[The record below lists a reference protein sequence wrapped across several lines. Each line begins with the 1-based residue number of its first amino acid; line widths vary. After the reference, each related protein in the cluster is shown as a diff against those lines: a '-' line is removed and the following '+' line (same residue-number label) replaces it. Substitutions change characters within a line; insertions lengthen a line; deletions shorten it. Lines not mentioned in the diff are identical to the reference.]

1 MKIGIVYH
9 RIDSDGLCSYAV
21 LYKALTAKPHIYPNP
36 VITGIG
42 YNHGDALPDLSGYDI
57 VYVADIALPI
67 AVMKSLNDE
76 GRLIWI
82 DHHATAIEDA
92 KKNGYYLAPGIRTI
106 GKGACELCWEF
117 MFASEPPL
125 FVKYLSA
132 YDVFDKE
139 RFDFENEVLPFQ
151 YGVRNRLQLKPE
163 AFVNAMA
170 EDYEKLDYEKLI
182 DYEQLI
188 AEGRVILN
196 YIRQQGYRAAKTY
209 GFTITLAG
217 KVPALCIL
225 TDQSVSIP
233 YQEAAIEAGCE
244 VIVCVNRLDNNRYK
258 VSCYA
263 ADGEAPIHLGDY
275 LKEMYGGG
283 GHANAAGA
291 VIGTHDF
298 RMLVEAQIL

>member
-1 MKIGIVYH
+1 MGGNINQRIMKIAIVYH
-9 RIDSDGLCSYAV
+9 RIDCDGLCSYAV
-21 LYKALTAKPHIYPNP
+21 LYKALTAKPSIYPNT

-67 AVMKSLNDE
+67 DVMKRLNEE

-82 DHHATAIEDA
+82 DHHVTSMEDA
-92 KKNGYYLAPGIRTI
+92 KANGYYLAPGIRTI

-132 YDVFDKE
+132 YDVFDKK
-139 RFDFENEVLPFQ
+139 RFDFENAVLPFQ
-151 YGVRNRLQLKPE
+151 YGVRNRLQLDPE

-170 EDYEKLDYEKLI
+170 EDYEKF
-182 DYEQLI
+182 I

-196 YIRQQGYRAAKTY
+196 YIRQQGYRAAKNY
-209 GFTITLAG
+209 GFAITLAG

-225 TDQSVSIP
+225 TDQSGSIP
-233 YQEAAIEAGCE
+233 YQEAAKEAGCK
-244 VIVCVNRLDNNRYK
+244 VIVCVNRLNDKRYK

-263 ADGEAPIHLGDY
+263 AEGAAPIHLGDY
-275 LKEMYGGG
+275 LKDMYGGG

-291 VIGTHDF
+291 VIGTQDF
-298 RMLVEAQIL
+298 RMLVEECIL

>member
-1 MKIGIVYH
+1 ME
-9 RIDSDGLCSYAV
+9 
-21 LYKALTAKPHIYPNP
+21 
-36 VITGIG
+36 
-42 YNHGDALPDLSGYDI
+42 
-57 VYVADIALPI
+57 
-67 AVMKSLNDE
+67 SLNAE

-82 DHHATAIEDA
+82 DHHATAIEES

-151 YGVRNRLQLKPE
+151 YGVRNRLQLAPE
-163 AFVNAMA
+163 AYVKALAKERPDN
-170 EDYEKLDYEKLI
+170 DG
-182 DYEQLI
+182 LI
-188 AEGRVILN
+188 AEGRVILG
-196 YIRQQGYRAAKTY
+196 YIRQQGYRAAKNY
-209 GFTITLAG
+209 GFTVTLAG

-225 TDQSVSIP
+225 TDQAGSIP
-233 YQEAAIEAGCE
+233 YQEAAIEAGCQ
-244 VIVCVNRLDNNRYK
+244 VIVCANRLDDKRYK
-258 VSCYA
+258 ISCYA
-263 ADGEAPIHLGDY
+263 ADGDAPIHLGDY
-275 LKEMYGGG
+275 LKDMYGGG

-298 RMLVEAQIL
+298 RMMVEAQIL

>member
-1 MKIGIVYH
+1 MTIAIVYH
-9 RIDSDGLCSYAV
+9 RIDCDGLCSYAV
-21 LYKALTAKPHIYPNP
+21 LYNALRERFPRMP
-36 VITGIG
+36 ITGIG
-42 YNHGDALPDLSGYDI
+42 YNHGDEMPDLSGYTT
-57 VYVADIALPI
+57 VYMADVSLPSSE
-67 AVMKSLNDE
+67 ML
-76 GRLIWI
+76 RLHSEHRLVWI
-82 DHHATAIEDA
+82 DHHATAIEDSKA
-92 KKNGYYLAPGIRTI
+92 YGYSTAHGLRQI

-151 YGVRNRLQLKPE
+151 YGVRNRLQLNPE

-170 EDYEKLDYEKLI
+170 EDYEKLDYEKLL

-196 YIRQQGYRAAKTY
+196 HIRQQGYRAAKTY
-209 GFTITLAG
+209 GFTVTLAG

-225 TDQSVSIP
+225 TDQSGSIP
-233 YQEAAIEAGCE
+233 YKEAAIEAGCK
-244 VIVCVNRLDNNRYK
+244 VIVCANRIGDSRYK

-263 ADGEAPIHLGDY
+263 ADGDAPIHLGDY
-275 LKEMYGGG
+275 LKDMYCGG

>member
-9 RIDSDGLCSYAV
+9 RIDCDGLCSFAV
-21 LYKALTAKPHIYPNP
+21 LYKGLISKPSKPSIYPNA

-67 AVMKSLNDE
+67 DVMRRLNEE

-82 DHHATAIEDA
+82 DHHATAIKDSKA
-92 KKNGYYLAPGIRTI
+92 YGYSTAPGLRRI

-132 YDVFDKE
+132 YDVFNKE
-139 RFDFENEVLPFQ
+139 RFDFENQVLPFQ
-151 YGVRNRLQLKPE
+151 YGVRNRFQLNPKSFIKALGIGNE
-163 AFVNAMA
+163 FGYVG
-170 EDYEKLDYEKLI
+170 KLI
-182 DYEQLI
+182 D
-188 AEGRVILN
+188 EGRTILN
-196 YIRQQGYRAAKTY
+196 YIRQKGYRAAKNY
-209 GFTITLAG
+209 GFAITLAG

-225 TDQSVSIP
+225 TDQSESIP
-233 YQEAAIEAGCE
+233 YHQAAIEAGCQ
-244 VIVCVNRLDNNRYK
+244 VIICANRIGDSLYK
-258 VSCYA
+258 ISSYA
-263 ADGEAPIHLGDY
+263 AEGDAPIHLGDY
-275 LKEMYGGG
+275 LKDMYGGG

-291 VIGTHDF
+291 VLNGEQF
-298 RMLVEAQIL
+298 RRLLDECIL

>member
-1 MKIGIVYH
+1 MTIAIVYH

-21 LYKALTAKPHIYPNP
+21 LYNALRQRFPRMP
-36 VITGIG
+36 ITGIG
-42 YNHGDALPDLSGYDI
+42 YNHGDVLPDLSGYTT
-57 VYVADIALPI
+57 VYVADVSLPSSE
-67 AVMKSLNDE
+67 ML
-76 GRLIWI
+76 RLHSERRLVWI
-82 DHHATAIEDA
+82 DHHATTIEDSKA
-92 KKNGYYLAPGIRTI
+92 YGYSTAPGLRQI

-117 MFASEPPL
+117 THAKTEKAPL
-125 FVKYLSA
+125 FVQLLSA

-151 YGVRNRLQLKPE
+151 YGVRNRLQLNPE

-170 EDYEKLDYEKLI
+170 EDYEKLDYEKLL

-196 YIRQQGYRAAKTY
+196 YIRQQGYRTAKTY

-244 VIVCVNRLDNNRYK
+244 VIVCVNRLDDKHYK

-263 ADGEAPIHLGDY
+263 ADGDAPIHLGDY
-275 LKEMYGGG
+275 LKDMYGGG

>member
-9 RIDSDGLCSYAV
+9 RIDCDGLCSYAV
-21 LYKALTAKPHIYPNP
+21 LYNALRERFPRMP
-36 VITGIG
+36 ITGIG
-42 YNHGDALPDLSGYDI
+42 YNHGDELPDLSGYTT
-57 VYVADIALPI
+57 VYMADVSLPSSE
-67 AVMKSLNDE
+67 ML
-76 GRLIWI
+76 RLHSERRLVWI
-82 DHHATAIEDA
+82 DHHSTTIEDSKA
-92 KKNGYYLAPGIRTI
+92 YGYSTAPGLRQI

-117 MFASEPPL
+117 THAKTEKAPL
-125 FVKYLSA
+125 FVQLLSA

-151 YGVRNRLQLKPE
+151 YGVRNRLQLDPE

-170 EDYEKLDYEKLI
+170 EDYEKF
-182 DYEQLI
+182 I

-196 YIRQQGYRAAKTY
+196 YIRQQGYRAAKNY
-209 GFTITLAG
+209 GFAITLAD

-225 TDQSVSIP
+225 TDQSGSIP
-233 YQEAAIEAGCE
+233 YQKAAEEAGCK
-244 VIVCVNRLDNNRYK
+244 VIVCVNRLDDKHYK

-263 ADGEAPIHLGDY
+263 AEKDAPIHLGDY
-275 LKEMYGGG
+275 LKDMYGGG

-298 RMLVEAQIL
+298 RMLVEAAIL

>member
-1 MKIGIVYH
+1 MKIGIIYH
-9 RIDSDGLCSYAV
+9 RIDCDGLCSYAV

-42 YNHGDALPDLSGYDI
+42 YNHGDELPDLSGFDI
-57 VYVADIALPI
+57 VFVADIAFPV
-67 AVMKSLNDE
+67 AVMESLNAE

-92 KKNGYYLAPGIRTI
+92 KKNGYDLAPGIRTI

-117 MFASEPPL
+117 MFASEPLL

-151 YGVRNRLQLKPE
+151 YGVRNRFQLNPE
-163 AFVNAMA
+163 AYVKALA
-170 EDYEKLDYEKLI
+170 EERPDNEGLT
-182 DYEQLI
+182 
-188 AEGRVILN
+188 AEGRIILN
-196 YIRQQGYRAAKTY
+196 YIRRQGYRAAKNY
-209 GFTITLAG
+209 GFTIKLAG
-217 KVPALCIL
+217 KFPALCIL
-225 TDQSVSIP
+225 TDQSGSIP

-244 VIVCVNRLDNNRYK
+244 IIVCVNRLEDNRYK

-275 LKEMYGGG
+275 LKDMYGGG

-298 RMLVEAQIL
+298 RMLVEAAII